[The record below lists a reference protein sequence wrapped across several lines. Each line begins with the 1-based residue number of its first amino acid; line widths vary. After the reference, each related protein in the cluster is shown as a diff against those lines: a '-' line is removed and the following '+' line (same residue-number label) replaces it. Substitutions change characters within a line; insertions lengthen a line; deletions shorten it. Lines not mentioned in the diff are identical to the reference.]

1 MGKRFKIVK
10 IKQDQ
15 RRFTRTATKTKKIN
29 VVPMNHRGGTC
40 L

>member
-1 MGKRFKIVK
+1 MKRAKIVRVK
-10 IKQDQ
+10 KDQ

-29 VVPMNHRGGTC
+29 LVPQNTRGGGC

>member
-1 MGKRFKIVK
+1 MKKRFKVVNLK
-10 IKQDQ
+10 KDQ

-29 VVPMNHRGGTC
+29 LVPQNTRGQAM